1 VPPDDREADQ
11 GTPGDQKAPGDQRAP
26 GESST
31 EPALRPLARES
42 RPRWRLTVARD
53 EQVAELSERETVEAL
68 VEGFVGA
75 GLPLAMSGAA
85 RPKPRVALAVPLP
98 RGATSEAELVELHL
112 AERLP
117 VDDVRRRVVA
127 GLPAGITLQAIEDE
141 WIGAGSLSSRVAAVV
156 YRVDVDAGRPQPAPE
171 ETIPSIRLVEWD
183 AETGRG
189 TLALRFERDAAGRL
203 GRPIETVE
211 SLGLGLRV
219 IRLVRVSVE
228 LPGE

>member
-1 VPPDDREADQ
+1 
-11 GTPGDQKAPGDQRAP
+11 
-26 GESST
+26 
-31 EPALRPLARES
+31 
-42 RPRWRLTVARD
+42 
-53 EQVAELSERETVEAL
+53 VAELSERETLDAL

-75 GLPLAMSGAA
+75 GLPLAMTGVA
-85 RPKPRVALAVPLP
+85 RPKPRVALAAPLP

-112 AERLP
+112 SERLP
-117 VDDVRRRVVA
+117 VDEVRRSVVA

-156 YRVDVDAGRPQPAPE
+156 YRVDVDAGGPQPAPPE
-171 ETIPSIRLVEWD
+171 ANQIEGSGSAAGPRSSVRVVEWD
-183 AETGRG
+183 AEAGRG

-203 GRPIETVE
+203 GRPLETVE
-211 SLGLGLRV
+211 SLGTGLRV

>member
-1 VPPDDREADQ
+1 M
-11 GTPGDQKAPGDQRAP
+11 
-26 GESST
+26 
-31 EPALRPLARES
+31 
-42 RPRWRLTVARD
+42 ARD
-53 EQVAELSERETVEAL
+53 ERVAELTEHEAVAAL

-75 GLPLAMSGAA
+75 GLPLAMTAAA
-85 RPKPRVALAVPLP
+85 RPRPRVALAVPLP

-117 VDDVRRRVVA
+117 VDEVRRRVVA

-141 WIGAGSLSSRVAAVV
+141 WIGAGSLASRVAAVV
-156 YRVDVDAGRPQPAPE
+156 YRVDVDGGRPRPAPDEAIPAE
-171 ETIPSIRLVEWD
+171 EIAAEASASGAGPSQSVRVVEWD
-183 AETGRG
+183 PETGRG

-211 SLGLGLRV
+211 SLGTGVRV

>member
-1 VPPDDREADQ
+1 
-11 GTPGDQKAPGDQRAP
+11 
-26 GESST
+26 
-31 EPALRPLARES
+31 
-42 RPRWRLTVARD
+42 
-53 EQVAELSERETVEAL
+53 

-117 VDDVRRRVVA
+117 VDEVRRRVVA

-141 WIGAGSLSSRVAAVV
+141 WIGASSLASRVAAVV

-171 ETIPSIRLVEWD
+171 EAIPSEGPGLPADPGSPARPSSPPRPNPAIRVVEWYP
-183 AETGRG
+183 AVGRG

-203 GRPIETVE
+203 GRPSDTVE
-211 SLGLGLRV
+211 ALGMGLQV

>member
-1 VPPDDREADQ
+1 M
-11 GTPGDQKAPGDQRAP
+11 
-26 GESST
+26 
-31 EPALRPLARES
+31 ARES
-42 RPRWRLTVARD
+42 RQRWRLTVARD
-53 EQVAELSERETVEAL
+53 ERVAERNEREILDAL

-85 RPKPRVALAVPLP
+85 RPRPRVALAVPLP
-98 RGATSEAELVELHL
+98 RGAISDADLVELHL

-117 VDDVRRRVVA
+117 VDEVRRRVAA

-156 YRVDVDAGRPQPAPE
+156 YRVDVHAGRPQQAPPE
-171 ETIPSIRLVEWD
+171 AIPSLRVVEWD

-189 TLALRFERDAAGRL
+189 TLALRFERDPAGRL
-203 GRPIETVE
+203 GRPSETVE
-211 SLGLGLRV
+211 SLGARLRV

>member
-1 VPPDDREADQ
+1 M
-11 GTPGDQKAPGDQRAP
+11 
-26 GESST
+26 
-31 EPALRPLARES
+31 ARES
-42 RPRWRLTVARD
+42 RQRWRLTVARD
-53 EQVAELSERETVEAL
+53 ERVAELNERETVDAL

-98 RGATSEAELVELHL
+98 RGATSEADLVELHL
-112 AERLP
+112 SERLP
-117 VDDVRRRVVA
+117 VDEVRRGVAA

-171 ETIPSIRLVEWD
+171 DTIPAEGSGSRAGPSKSVRVVEWD
-183 AETGRG
+183 PETGRG
-189 TLALRFERDAAGRL
+189 TLGLRFERDAAGRL

-211 SLGLGLRV
+211 SLGMGLRV

>member
-1 VPPDDREADQ
+1 
-11 GTPGDQKAPGDQRAP
+11 
-26 GESST
+26 
-31 EPALRPLARES
+31 
-42 RPRWRLTVARD
+42 
-53 EQVAELSERETVEAL
+53 

-75 GLPLAMSGAA
+75 GLPLAMSAAA

-117 VDDVRRRVVA
+117 VDEVRRRVVA

-141 WIGAGSLSSRVAAVV
+141 WIGASSLASRVAAVV
-156 YRVDVDAGRPQPAPE
+156 YRVDVDGGGPQPAPE
-171 ETIPSIRLVEWD
+171 EAIPSEGPGLPADPGSPARPSSPPRPNPAIRVVEWYP
-183 AETGRG
+183 AVGRG

-203 GRPIETVE
+203 GRPSDTVE
-211 SLGLGLRV
+211 ALGMGLQV